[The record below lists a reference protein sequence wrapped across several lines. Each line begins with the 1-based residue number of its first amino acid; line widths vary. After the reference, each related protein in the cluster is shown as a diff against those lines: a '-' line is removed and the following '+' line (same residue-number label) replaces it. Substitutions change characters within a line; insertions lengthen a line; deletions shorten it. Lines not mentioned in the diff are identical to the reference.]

1 MKRYASKIKSSMIN
15 INSIFQESWW
25 LDAVA
30 PGQWGIVEVK
40 KGGKVEAWMPYVE
53 KSCLGIEMLIMP
65 PLTQTLGP
73 WLEPSMA
80 KYSKQLARQKDLFT
94 ALIDQLPSCDY
105 FVQNFHYTISNW
117 LPFYW
122 QGFNQLTR
130 YTYVIEDLTDLDRIW
145 NGFQEN
151 IRREIRKAKKR
162 VVCRTETNIDRFL
175 DINTLTFKRQ
185 GRKLPYDRELVHR
198 LDVSCVA
205 HNARQIFFAEDAQG
219 RIHAAIYIVWDEQSC
234 YYLMGGASPELRISG
249 ASSLLMWEAIK
260 FAATVT
266 NKFDFEGSMI
276 EPVERF
282 FRAFG
287 ARQVPYFQI
296 TRMSNRAKFFMFGW
310 DMARSLL
317 GR

>member
-1 MKRYASKIKSSMIN
+1 M
-15 INSIFQESWW
+15 NSIFQQHWW

-30 PGQWGIVEVK
+30 PGKWNSVEVK
-40 KGGKVEAWMPYVE
+40 KGGEIKAWMPYVE
-53 KSCLGIEMLIMP
+53 KRCLGIKTLTMP

-73 WLEPSMA
+73 WFVPSEA
-80 KYSKQLARQKDLFT
+80 KYSKQLAHQKDLFT
-94 ALIDQLPSCDY
+94 DLIEQLPSCDY
-105 FVQNFHYTISNW
+105 FFQRFHYSISNW

-122 QGFNQLTR
+122 QGFKQTTL
-130 YTYVIEDLTDLDRIW
+130 YTYVIEDLTDLDKVW
-145 NGFQEN
+145 SGFQEN
-151 IRREIRKAKKR
+151 IRTDIRKASKL
-162 VVCRTETNIDRFL
+162 VVCRTDMDIDYFL

-185 GRKLPYDRELVHR
+185 GRKLPYKRELVHR
-198 LDVSCVA
+198 LDAACVV
-205 HNARQIFFAEDAQG
+205 HNARQIFFAEDKQG
-219 RIHAAIYIVWDEQSC
+219 RVHAAIYIVWDEQSC
-234 YYLMGGASPELRISG
+234 YYIMGGTSPELRNSG
-249 ASSLLMWEAIK
+249 ANSLLMWEAIK

-296 TRMSNRAKFFMFGW
+296 TRMGVRTKFFMFGL
-310 DMARSLL
+310 DMTKTLS